1 MRRTLGFKM
10 LNDQRNPLVFFILI
24 LAITAADSERERE
37 KKKQGLFFGTDFP
50 GKMYYEGKLL
60 LNINTDQESSSLGL

>member
-1 MRRTLGFKM
+1 M

-37 KKKQGLFFGTDFP
+37 KKSKAYFLALTSP
-50 GKMYYEGKLL
+50 GKCTMKG
-60 LNINTDQESSSLGL
+60 NSSLTLILTRKAAL